1 MEHIGSHHSV
11 LICLLFAGTIGLGLL
26 FLQPVKSELQWQAKV
41 EQRLTCIITII
52 IIILSVVFLSLFS
65 SYKNI

>member
-1 MEHIGSHHSV
+1 MEHIGSHYSV
-11 LICLLFAGTIGLGLL
+11 FICLLFAGSIGLSLL

-52 IIILSVVFLSLFS
+52 IIIISSVVFCLYLGFVSA
-65 SYKNI
+65 